1 MKGEG
6 ERVVSHI
13 QATCRHN
20 PHRLGE
26 FSRTACKRSLARQGI
41 EKTIKAIIME
51 RRAMWKCMAI
61 VDVVLR
67 RFQEMV
73 CEDIN
78 AKESG
83 A

>member
-1 MKGEG
+1 
-6 ERVVSHI
+6 
-13 QATCRHN
+13 
-20 PHRLGE
+20 
-26 FSRTACKRSLARQGI
+26 
-41 EKTIKAIIME
+41 
-51 RRAMWKCMAI
+51 MWKCMAI